1 MVLHG
6 CGGRFVFEERVAG
19 TEEGQW
25 VRLNVFE
32 RSEKMWCRLL
42 KKRELFHSGELEF
55 FGLP

>member
-1 MVLHG
+1 M
-6 CGGRFVFEERVAG
+6 
-19 TEEGQW
+19 
-25 VRLNVFE
+25 RLNVFE